1 MFRNGVENRT
11 LKSVTNIC
19 KLIGERK
26 TKKSREQT
34 AFISL
39 DEVFSCLL

>member
-1 MFRNGVENRT
+1 MFRNGVENWT